1 MPLLSIV
8 LASRLGVV
16 AGDCRATLRK
26 GHDMQPYNTAKCTE
40 YSANGSVFVAR
51 SPEVLIETV

>member
-1 MPLLSIV
+1 MFSTSCEYCMPLLSIV

-26 GHDMQPYNTAKCTE
+26 GHDMQP
-40 YSANGSVFVAR
+40 
-51 SPEVLIETV
+51 L